1 MTKLSV
7 YYLTEGESL
16 QIRKKWQGIFDAFHD
31 LVPFVQFKK
40 RKKHQWR
47 SALGEVAGLFAQSI
61 TFVFRSNLEEKYS
74 NVIYL
79 KLITLK

>member
-1 MTKLSV
+1 MSV

-47 SALGEVAGLFAQSI
+47 SALVKLQGCLRKASHLFLDPI
-61 TFVFRSNLEEKYS
+61 
-74 NVIYL
+74 
-79 KLITLK
+79 